1 MVRLSASMP
10 SYAMANLLPAS
21 CPKRIDWDYTTTRR
35 RRPRVARRT
44 SRSRR
49 SGDEVGGLRA
59 LVLAPEHDLVAAG
72 VLGQVHRLV
81 RQLDEVIEVRVV
93 VRQRRQADGDRHRA
107 HGLQVLAGE
116 GPRLDG
122 VADALGEGA
131 RLLRPNVEEEEDE
144 LLAAKAVDA
153 VVLPHG
159 VAQDGGDLPQRDVAN
174 LVAVVVVEALEVVG
188 VRHGDD
194 GRSGP
199 AGSSL
204 SWRRL
209 GRPGRTSS
217 WARRSL
223 VSVVSAATMAVAT
236 CEAII
241 SRKRWSSALKACRLQ
256 DQALRVPTTRALR
269 IRGAMMPDSSSGPP
283 ICCDGLRPA

>member
-1 MVRLSASMP
+1 MP

-131 RLLRPNVEEEEDE
+131 RLLRPNVEEDEDE

-174 LVAVVVVEALEVVG
+174 LVAVVVVEALEVVD

-194 GRSGP
+194 GTSALEVEVGEV
-199 AGSSL
+199 AGEVLAELEAVGQAGEDVLVGATLTGVSRVRRDNGRRHL
-204 SWRRL
+204 RGHHLEEALVFGAERRL
-209 GRPGRTSS
+209 G
-217 WARRSL
+217 AR
-223 VSVVSAATMAVAT
+223 AH
-236 CEAII
+236 
-241 SRKRWSSALKACRLQ
+241 
-256 DQALRVPTTRALR
+256 
-269 IRGAMMPDSSSGPP
+269 G
-283 ICCDGLRPA
+283 